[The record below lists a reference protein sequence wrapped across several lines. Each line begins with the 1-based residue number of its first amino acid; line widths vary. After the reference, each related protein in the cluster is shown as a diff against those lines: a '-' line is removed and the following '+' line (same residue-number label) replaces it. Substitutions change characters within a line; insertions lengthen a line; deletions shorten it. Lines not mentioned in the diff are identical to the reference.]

1 MFSDYLMWL
10 SDVEDKK
17 LFNSNNSVKNTELTA
32 LSVLT
37 ETDGS
42 ERTNVTD
49 RLVDSDSELSF
60 TQNVIQDGQHNSDG
74 SGDGKSTNMQMSNS
88 LEAIVKDRSKSP
100 DERHELRKSITTEV
114 EESESLELLNDHGN
128 GKDSELESKDGVSV
142 VDRMLE
148 SRPVE
153 HDSVSLPVSATECS
167 PRSDHAAVM
176 NDISS
181 AVGIADYSGPN
192 TPDLTKVST

>member
-1 MFSDYLMWL
+1 MWL
-10 SDVEDKK
+10 SGVDDKK
-17 LFNSNNSVKNTELTA
+17 LLDSNNSVKNTELTA
-32 LSVLT
+32 LPELT
-37 ETDGS
+37 EIDGS

-74 SGDGKSTNMQMSNS
+74 SGDGKSIDMQMSNS
-88 LEAIVKDRSKSP
+88 LEASVKDRSKST
-100 DERHELRKSITTEV
+100 DEKHEVRNSVTTEV
-114 EESESLELLNDHGN
+114 EESELLELLNDHRN

-153 HDSVSLPVSATECS
+153 HDSISLPVSATECS
-167 PRSDHAAVM
+167 PRSDHAAIM

-181 AVGIADYSGPN
+181 ADGIADYIGPN